1 MSRRCP
7 CGEPLPLGPW
17 QHARC
22 PRCLAVVAAA
32 QADPL
37 GAAHASDPGE
47 ARDALLGFAVLA
59 ICIAA
64 YWLVLVLI
72 EP

>member
-1 MSRRCP
+1 
-7 CGEPLPLGPW
+7 
-17 QHARC
+17 
-22 PRCLAVVAAA
+22 VAAA